1 MKHKQLPPVLV
12 VSEAAPGVQLSG
24 MWLDWHMSY
33 DVHKVKEAACEQ
45 LLEQLNLQLRL
56 THFYVVKKKD
66 DNDYDGDNSRNHHCH
81 SCNNRNNNGD
91 NSNNDDNDGMIMIM
105 IVKVLTVMMR
115 MMTDDVL
122 CK

>member
-1 MKHKQLPPVLV
+1 
-12 VSEAAPGVQLSG
+12 
-24 MWLDWHMSY
+24 MSY
-33 DVHKVKEAACEQ
+33 DVHKVREVACEQ
-45 LLEQLNLQLRL
+45 LLEQLNLQLCL

-81 SCNNRNNNGD
+81 SCNNRNSNGD
-91 NSNNDDNDGMIMIM
+91 NSINDDNDGMIMIM

-122 CK
+122 CKLVMMMMT